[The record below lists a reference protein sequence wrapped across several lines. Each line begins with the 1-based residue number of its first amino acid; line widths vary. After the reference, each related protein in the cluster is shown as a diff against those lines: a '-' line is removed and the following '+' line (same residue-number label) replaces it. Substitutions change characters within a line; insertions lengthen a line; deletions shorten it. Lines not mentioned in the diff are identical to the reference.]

1 MQGPLRIL
9 FVAGAVVLMTACATD
24 NSTSPVASSRAAA
37 ALLSAP
43 LSFGATNSS
52 FVGNSAP
59 SNGFVPPGLGAAAN
73 QENHDGPG
81 WGGFMGGGIGEAFIG
96 GLGFGPGIG
105 GGPFENFG
113 RREAGD
119 SDSEE
124 SDAFDH
130 SDNCAFSSTTNRVE
144 CATITHDGLTIN
156 RSFSFLDASGA
167 VQQAFDRGT
176 TNTVNVKKSVSGTVI
191 HHETVTS
198 TVNGSS
204 DLTVAGLA
212 SGSTQRTVN
221 GKSAGTDA
229 TTGTR
234 DGVAFTAS
242 RSAGDTTTGLVIPIQ
257 NDHPTYPTAGTI
269 VRSMTATVTV
279 SGQTP
284 STSSRREVITFDGSA
299 TAMVVITHDGVTKNC
314 TKPLPHGRL
323 TCA

>member
-1 MQGPLRIL
+1 M
-9 FVAGAVVLMTACATD
+9 AACATD
-24 NSTSPVASSRAAA
+24 NATSPVATSQASA
-37 ALLSAP
+37 ALISAP

-52 FVGNSAP
+52 FVGSSAP
-59 SNGFVPPGLGAAAN
+59 TNAFVPMGLSANESNGN
-73 QENHDGPG
+73 NNDHEGPG

-105 GGPFENFG
+105 RGPFENFG
-113 RREAGD
+113 RREAD
-119 SDSEE
+119 DTDSEE
-124 SDAFDH
+124 SDSFDH
-130 SDNCAFSSTTNRVE
+130 SDNCAFSATTNRVD

-167 VQQAFDRGT
+167 VQQAFVAGT
-176 TNTVNVKKSVSGTVI
+176 TNTVNVTKSVSGTI
-191 HHETVTS
+191 THHETVTS

-221 GKSAGTDA
+221 GKSAGTEA

-234 DGVAFTAS
+234 DGVAFTAQ
-242 RSAGDTTTGLVIPIQ
+242 RSAGDTVTALVIPIQ
-257 NDHPTYPTAGTI
+257 PEHPTFPTAGTI
-269 VRSMTATVTV
+269 VRSMTATVTP

-299 TAMVVITHDGVTKNC
+299 TAKVVITHDGVTKNC